1 MSLNTSHTPDGLG
14 ILIYNGEM
22 ILLYTTNVKL
32 KFEKYNHPLFKSTKS
47 GALYLT
53 SHRIIFMNDSKKDE
67 FKSFAMPFHSVRDVK
82 LEQPLLTPNYL
93 KGWVEPLPG
102 GNFEGNPEWRLSF
115 PKGGCIEFGESLL
128 RAADM
133 ASRARPFAAPPAYG
147 AGNMPQ
153 QSTATYYAA
162 PQNYYLVQG
171 TYQGFQAPT
180 NVFPERPPAQ
190 NVYVYDIPPPYPGI
204 GQTTPYPAGQF
215 QTVGTVPYQNVA
227 PYPNSASGDA
237 IRPGQPQY
245 QPYPNQPYPNQPPA
259 AGFAVGQGAA
269 PSGPPQYQQLQ
280 QQQPN
285 AQPPAYSAYQEAP
298 PLPSKNG
305 PL

>member
-1 MSLNTSHTPDGLG
+1 MSLNTSHTPDGHG

-32 KFEKYNHPLFKSTKS
+32 KFEKYNVPAFKSTKS

-93 KGWVEPLPG
+93 KGWVTPMPG
-102 GNFEGNPEWRLSF
+102 GNFEGCPEWRLSF
-115 PKGGCIEFGESLL
+115 PKGGCIEFGEALL

-133 ASRARPFAAPPAYG
+133 ASRARPFAAPPVYAP
-147 AGNMPQ
+147 ANTQQPQ
-153 QSTATYYAA
+153 CTTYYAA
-162 PQNYYLVQG
+162 PPTYYLVQG

-190 NVYVYDIPPPYPGI
+190 NVYVYDMPPPYPGI
-204 GQTTPYPAGQF
+204 GQTNPYPAGQF
-215 QTVGTVPYQNVA
+215 QPVGTVPYQNVGA
-227 PYPNSASGDA
+227 CPGQYPGQQQGQPGPYP
-237 IRPGQPQY
+237 
-245 QPYPNQPYPNQPPA
+245 YPTNQPPQP
-259 AGFAVGQGAA
+259 GFSVGQGAV
-269 PSGPPQYQQLQ
+269 PSASGLPQYQNLQ
-280 QQQPN
+280 QQST
-285 AQPPAYSAYQEAP
+285 AQPPAYNAYQEAP